1 MSTFVSSSCAIA
13 GKNIQLV
20 VRQPPLPLYSF
31 DCFNILCFCYR
42 FKLFGWFNMSFKYT
56 CTYLPIVIEM
66 LQKDIVAKD
75 CAF

>member
-20 VRQPPLPLYSF
+20 V
-31 DCFNILCFCYR
+31 R